1 MSLSKPESECAN
13 SMFQHIKEIIHQ
25 GDESGNGMTVRFRL
39 PSGLEIIGLPTK
51 NFYGEDW
58 DLGPT
63 WNYAVL
69 TDEPF
74 LVDTGRYGQGRNL
87 VGMMD
92 SAGIK
97 PEDLGFVLIS
107 HSHEDHDGGLG
118 ELVNRTRLKV
128 KAHAI
133 YDLIIR
139 KYPKSAPPGYKEN
152 FPAKCWRCMMPE
164 EFSTKN
170 CLAYHKV
177 LQGLTVDK
185 IPDGVQELSTNIQTY
200 HLPGHSPDCLAV
212 RIGDEAILVGD
223 IILPEI
229 TSIPTCESSYDEISE
244 IIKLA
249 YGKPEEIFGLLRYI
263 KSLKKLGE
271 IAERTPD
278 ILVLPGHRLYY
289 KNQWNEMELA
299 GRISELLKHH
309 VDRCAAILEI
319 LKPGPKTAEEIAREH
334 FEERL
339 LKGFGKFMA
348 ENEVI
353 SHCELLI
360 KSKDVVSSDGDKYV
374 ATGSTNFEEDIETL

>member
-1 MSLSKPESECAN
+1 
-13 SMFQHIKEIIHQ
+13 MFQHIKEIIHQ

-69 TDEPF
+69 ADEPF

-118 ELVNRTRLKV
+118 ELVNLSQLKV

-139 KYPKSAPPGYKEN
+139 KYPKNAPPGYKED

-164 EFSTKN
+164 EFFTKN
-170 CLAYHKV
+170 CLGYHKV

-229 TSIPTCESSYDEISE
+229 TSIPTCESSYDEVSE
-244 IIKLA
+244 IIRHA
-249 YGKPEEIFGLLRYI
+249 YSKPEEIFGLLCYI
-263 KSLKKLGE
+263 RSLKKLGE
-271 IAERTPD
+271 IAERTPN
-278 ILVLPGHRLYY
+278 ILVFPAHRLYY

-299 GRISELLKHH
+299 GRVSELLKHH
-309 VDRCAAILEI
+309 INRCAAILEI
-319 LKPGPKTAEEIAREH
+319 LKPEPKTAEEIAREH

-339 LKGFGKFMA
+339 LKGMGKFMA

-360 KSKDVVSSDGDKYV
+360 KSKDVVTSDGDKYV

>member
-1 MSLSKPESECAN
+1 
-13 SMFQHIKEIIHQ
+13 MFQHIKEIIHQ
-25 GDESGNGMTVRFRL
+25 GDESGNGMTVRFKL

-69 TDEPF
+69 ADEPF
-74 LVDTGRYGQGRNL
+74 LVDTGRYGQGGNL

-118 ELVNRTRLKV
+118 ELVNLTQLKV
-128 KAHAI
+128 KAHVI

-139 KYPKSAPPGYKEN
+139 KYPKNAPPGYKED

-164 EFSTKN
+164 EYFTKN
-170 CLAYHKV
+170 CLGYHKV

-185 IPDGVQELSTNIQTY
+185 IPDGVQELSTNIRTY

-223 IILPEI
+223 IILPGI
-229 TSIPTCESSYDEISE
+229 TSIPTCESSYGEVSE
-244 IIKLA
+244 IIKHA
-249 YGKPEEIFGLLRYI
+249 YSKPEEIFGLLRYI

-271 IAERTPD
+271 IAEHTPD
-278 ILVLPGHRLYY
+278 TLVLPGHRLYY
-289 KNQWNEMELA
+289 NNQWNEMELA
-299 GRISELLKHH
+299 GRVSELLQHH
-309 VDRCAAILEI
+309 IDRCDAILEI
-319 LKPGPKTAEEIAREH
+319 IKPGPKTAEEIAREH

-339 LKGFGKFMA
+339 LKGFGKLMA

-360 KSKDVVSSDGDKYV
+360 KSKDMVTSDGDKYL
-374 ATGSTNFEEDIETL
+374 ATGSTNFEEEIATL

>member
-1 MSLSKPESECAN
+1 
-13 SMFQHIKEIIHQ
+13 MFQYIKEIIHQ

-51 NFYGEDW
+51 NFYGEGW

-69 TDEPF
+69 ADEPF
-74 LVDTGRYGQGRNL
+74 LVDTGRYGEGRNL

-118 ELVNRTRLKV
+118 ELVNMTQLKI

-139 KYPKSAPPGYKEN
+139 KYPKNAPPGYKED

-164 EFSTKN
+164 EYFTKN
-170 CLAYHKV
+170 CLVYHKA
-177 LQGLTVDK
+177 LQGLTVDT
-185 IPDGVQELSTNIQTY
+185 IPDGVQELSANIQTY

-229 TSIPTCESSYDEISE
+229 TSIPTCESSYGEISE
-244 IIKLA
+244 IIERVYSKS
-249 YGKPEEIFGLLRYI
+249 EQIFGLLCYI
-263 KSLKKLGE
+263 RSLKKLGE
-271 IAERTPD
+271 IAERTPN
-278 ILVLPGHRLYY
+278 ISVFPAHRLYY

-299 GRISELLKHH
+299 GRVDELLKHH
-309 VDRCAAILEI
+309 IDRCAAILEI
-319 LKPGPKTAEEIAREH
+319 LEPGPKTAEQIAREH
-334 FEERL
+334 FDERL
-339 LKGFGKFMA
+339 LKGQGKLMA

-360 KSKDVVSSDGDKYV
+360 KSKDVVASDGDKYV

>member
-1 MSLSKPESECAN
+1 
-13 SMFQHIKEIIHQ
+13 MFQHIKEIIHQ
-25 GDESGNGMTVRFRL
+25 GDESGNNMTVKFRL

-69 TDEPF
+69 ADEPF

-118 ELVNRTRLKV
+118 ELVNLTQLKV

-139 KYPKSAPPGYKEN
+139 KYPKNAPPGYKED

-164 EFSTKN
+164 EYFTKN
-170 CLAYHKV
+170 CLAYHKI

-229 TSIPTCESSYDEISE
+229 TSIPTCESSYYEVSE
-244 IIKLA
+244 IIKHA
-249 YGKPEEIFGLLRYI
+249 YSKPEEIFGLLRYI
-263 KSLKKLGE
+263 RSLKKLGE
-271 IAERTPD
+271 IAERTPN
-278 ILVLPGHRLYY
+278 ILVLSAHRLYY
-289 KNQWNEMELA
+289 KNQWNGMKLA
-299 GRISELLKHH
+299 GRVDELLKHH
-309 VDRCAAILEI
+309 IDRCAAILEI
-319 LKPGPKTAEEIAREH
+319 LEPGPKTAEEIAREH

-339 LKGFGKFMA
+339 LKGQGKLMA

-360 KSKDVVSSDGDKYV
+360 KSKDVVTSDSDKYA

>member
-1 MSLSKPESECAN
+1 
-13 SMFQHIKEIIHQ
+13 MFQHIKEIIHQ
-25 GDESGNGMTVRFRL
+25 GDENGNNMTVRFRL

-69 TDEPF
+69 ADEPF

-118 ELVNRTRLKV
+118 ELVKLTQLKV

-139 KYPKSAPPGYKEN
+139 KYPDNAPPGHKED
-152 FPAKCWRCMMPE
+152 FPAKCWQCMMPE
-164 EFSTKN
+164 EYFTKH
-170 CLAYHKV
+170 CLAYHKI

-185 IPDGVQELSTNIQTY
+185 IPDGVQELSTSIRTY

-229 TSIPTCESSYDEISE
+229 TSIPTCESSYDEVSE
-244 IIKLA
+244 IIKDA
-249 YGKPEEIFGLLRYI
+249 YSKPEEIFGLLRYI
-263 KSLKKLGE
+263 RSLKKLGE
-271 IAERTPD
+271 IARSAPD
-278 ILVLPGHRLYY
+278 IVVFPAHRLYY
-289 KNQWNEMELA
+289 KNQWNGMELA
-299 GRISELLKHH
+299 GRVDELLKHH
-309 VDRCAAILEI
+309 IDRCAAILEI
-319 LKPGPKTAEEIAREH
+319 LEPEPKTAAEIAREH
-334 FEERL
+334 FEERF
-339 LKGFGKFMA
+339 LKGHGHLMA
-348 ENEVI
+348 ENEMI

-360 KSKDVVSSDGDKYV
+360 KSRDVVTSDGDKYV
-374 ATGSTNFEEDIETL
+374 ATGSNNFEEDIEGL